1 MPGDRRSTSERLRI
15 AERRRIV
22 FHLNAVR
29 GLSAGEIAEV
39 VGVGKRTVERDLAW
53 ARRRAMDELRQRAE
67 TAEAITDL
75 AVDIDAAL
83 GAVARE
89 AWASVAASDARSPQH
104 VRALNTALAAVARR
118 AEVLQS
124 LGLLKKMPEQLD
136 VSFDPLGM
144 SDQEIRDELRRLEA
158 TEDAE
163 PQE

>member
-1 MPGDRRSTSERLRI
+1 MPGDRQSTNERLKI
-15 AERRRIV
+15 AERRRMV

-39 VGVGKRTVERDLAW
+39 VGVGRRTVERDLAW

-67 TAEAITDL
+67 AAESVTEL
-75 AVDIDAAL
+75 ALDIDAAL

-89 AWASVAASDARSPQH
+89 AWASVAASDARSPQR

-144 SDQEIRDELRRLEA
+144 SDEEVRDELRRLE
-158 TEDAE
+158 TTQDAE

>member
-1 MPGDRRSTSERLRI
+1 MPGDRQSTNERLKI
-15 AERRRIV
+15 AQRRRTV

-29 GLSAGEIAEV
+29 GLSAGEIGEV
-39 VGVGKRTVERDLAW
+39 VGVGRRTVERDLAW

-89 AWASVAASDARSPQH
+89 AWASVAASDARSPQR

-124 LGLLKKMPEQLD
+124 LGLLKKLPEALD

-144 SDQEIRDELRRLEA
+144 SDEEVRDELRKLDETQS
-158 TEDAE
+158 TEQ
-163 PQE
+163 QE